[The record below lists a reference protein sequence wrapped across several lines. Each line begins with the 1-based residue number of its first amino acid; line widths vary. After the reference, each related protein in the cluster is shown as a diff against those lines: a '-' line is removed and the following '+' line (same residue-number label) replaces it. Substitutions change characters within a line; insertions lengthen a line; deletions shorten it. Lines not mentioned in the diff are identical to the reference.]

1 VPGVESSFWDENG
14 AEISAAITLAVT
26 VALALVVDRLVLA
39 RAKHVA
45 DRFALVGRR
54 EAAPRGQGPLAAAEP
69 RPTSG
74 VSRATQTRLQVVRR
88 LVFVIILAIGIA
100 LALSQFGSIR
110 RLATGI
116 LASSALLGLVIGF
129 AARQTI
135 ANFVAGILVAITQPI
150 RIGDRVTFDEET
162 GRVDDVTLTFTYID
176 TGDGRLMVVPNEQ
189 IVTGVLF
196 NHSTGDQAAPVTAS
210 VWLPPDA
217 DLAAA
222 RRAVE
227 SAGAATVSVAEL
239 TVDGVRLEV
248 STAREAGRTRTGG
261 EEAALRER
269 AQRALREADLLQENP
284 PG

>member
-14 AEISAAITLAVT
+14 AEIAAVITLVVTIAV
-26 VALALVVDRLVLA
+26 AFVVDRLVLS

-45 DRFALVGRR
+45 ERFA
-54 EAAPRGQGPLAAAEP
+54 ED
-69 RPTSG
+69 G
-74 VSRATQTRLQVVRR
+74 VSRATQTRLEVVRR

-116 LASSALLGLVIGF
+116 LASSALLGLIVGF
-129 AARQTI
+129 AARQSI

-196 NHSTGDQAAPVTAS
+196 NHSTGDQSAPVTAS

-217 DLAAA
+217 DVAAA
-222 RRAVE
+222 RRALE
-227 SAGAATVSVAEL
+227 AAGVATIEVAE
-239 TVDGVRLEV
+239 TSPEGIRLDV
-248 STAREAGRTRTGG
+248 GTGRKAGRTRTGD
-261 EEAALRER
+261 EEAALREH
-269 AQRALREADLLQENP
+269 ALKTLGDAGLMERLP
-284 PG
+284 TRSS

>member
-1 VPGVESSFWDENG
+1 VPGVESGFWEENG
-14 AEISAAITLAVT
+14 AEISAAITLV
-26 VALALVVDRLVLA
+26 VAIAIAFLVDRLVLA

-45 DRFALVGRR
+45 DRFA
-54 EAAPRGQGPLAAAEP
+54 E
-69 RPTSG
+69 TG

-88 LVFVIILAIGIA
+88 LVFVVILAIGIA

-150 RIGDRVTFDEET
+150 RIGDRVTFDDET

-196 NHSTGDQAAPVTAS
+196 NHSTGDQAAPVAAS
-210 VWLPPDA
+210 VWLQPDA
-217 DLAAA
+217 NLDVARKTLEAAG
-222 RRAVE
+222 V
-227 SAGAATVSVAEL
+227 ATVTVAE
-239 TVDGVRLEV
+239 TSPDGVRVEV
-248 STAREAGRTRTGG
+248 GTGREAGRTRTGD

-269 AQRALREADLLQENP
+269 ALNALRAAGVLAA
-284 PG
+284 PGP

>member
-1 VPGVESSFWDENG
+1 MSYRVPAGTVRGVEASFWDKNG
-14 AEISAAITLAVT
+14 AEISAAITIIVAIAV
-26 VALALVVDRLVLA
+26 AFVVDRLVLA

-45 DRFALVGRR
+45 ERFA
-54 EAAPRGQGPLAAAEP
+54 E
-69 RPTSG
+69 TG

-88 LVFVIILAIGIA
+88 LVFVVILAIGIA

-150 RIGDRVTFDEET
+150 KIGDRVTFDDET

-176 TGDGRLMVVPNEQ
+176 TGDGRLMVVPNER

-196 NHSTGDQAAPVTAS
+196 NHSTGDLAAPVTAS
-210 VWLPPDA
+210 VWLPSDA
-217 DLAAA
+217 DLRAAHEA
-222 RRAVE
+222 LE
-227 SAGAATVSVAEL
+227 SAGAATVSVAEISPE
-239 TVDGVRLEV
+239 GVRLEV
-248 STAREAGRTRTGG
+248 GTGREAGRTRTGD
-261 EEAALRER
+261 EEATLRER
-269 AQRALREADLLQENP
+269 AQRALREAGLLEQDLA
-284 PG
+284 

>member
-1 VPGVESSFWDENG
+1 MPGVESGFWDENG
-14 AEISAAITLAVT
+14 AEISAAITLVVTIAV
-26 VALALVVDRLVLA
+26 AFVVDRLVLA

-45 DRFALVGRR
+45 ERFA
-54 EAAPRGQGPLAAAEP
+54 ED
-69 RPTSG
+69 G

-116 LASSALLGLVIGF
+116 LASGALLGLIVGF
-129 AARQTI
+129 AARQSI

-196 NHSTGDQAAPVTAS
+196 NHSTGDQSAPVTAS

-217 DLAAA
+217 DL
-222 RRAVE
+222 RRARDALE
-227 SAGAATVSVAEL
+227 AAGAASVTVAE
-239 TVDGVRLEV
+239 TSPEGVRVEV
-248 STAREAGRTRTGG
+248 GTAREAGRTRTGG

-269 AQRALREADLLQENP
+269 ALRALREAGLLAEDGVGP
-284 PG
+284 S

>member
-1 VPGVESSFWDENG
+1 VPGVETSFWDENG
-14 AEISAAITLAVT
+14 PEISAAITLLVT
-26 VALALVVDRLVLA
+26 IAVALIVDRLVLA

-45 DRFALVGRR
+45 DRFA
-54 EAAPRGQGPLAAAEP
+54 E
-69 RPTSG
+69 TG

-88 LVFVIILAIGIA
+88 LVFVIIVAIGIA

-116 LASSALLGLVIGF
+116 LASSALLGLVVGL

-150 RIGDRVTFDEET
+150 RIGDRVTFDDHT

-176 TGDGRLMVVPNEQ
+176 PGDGRLMVVPNEQ

-196 NHSTGDQAAPVTAS
+196 NHSTGDQSAPVTAN

-222 RRAVE
+222 RQALD
-227 SAGAATVSVAEL
+227 SAGAANVSVAEI
-239 TVDGVRLEV
+239 TVEGIRLEI
-248 STAREAGRTRTGG
+248 STAREAGRTRTGD

-269 AQRALREADLLQENP
+269 AQRALREANLLQEP
-284 PG
+284 PSS

>member
-1 VPGVESSFWDENG
+1 VRGVDSGFWDEHG
-14 AEISAAITLAVT
+14 AEISAAITLVVT
-26 VALALVVDRLVLA
+26 IAVALIVDRLVLA

-45 DRFALVGRR
+45 ERFA
-54 EAAPRGQGPLAAAEP
+54 E
-69 RPTSG
+69 TG

-116 LASSALLGLVIGF
+116 LASSALLGLVVGF

-150 RIGDRVTFDEET
+150 KIGDRVTFDEET

-217 DLAAA
+217 DPTAA
-222 RRAVE
+222 RRALE
-227 SAGAATVSVAEL
+227 SAGSATVRVAEISP
-239 TVDGVRLEV
+239 DGVRLEV
-248 STAREAGRTRTGG
+248 ATEREAGRTRTGG

-269 AQRALREADLLQENP
+269 SQRALREAGLLEDR
-284 PG
+284 GREHAG

>member
-1 VPGVESSFWDENG
+1 VPGVESGFWDENG
-14 AEISAAITLAVT
+14 AEISAAITLVVTIAV
-26 VALALVVDRLVLA
+26 AFVVDRLVLA

-45 DRFALVGRR
+45 ERFA
-54 EAAPRGQGPLAAAEP
+54 ED
-69 RPTSG
+69 G

-88 LVFVIILAIGIA
+88 LVFVVILAIGIA

-116 LASSALLGLVIGF
+116 LASSALLGLI
-129 AARQTI
+129 
-135 ANFVAGILVAITQPI
+135 VAIAQPI

-196 NHSTGDQAAPVTAS
+196 NHSTGDQSAPVTAS

-217 DLAAA
+217 DVVAA
-222 RRAVE
+222 RRALE
-227 SAGAATVSVAEL
+227 AAGVATIEVAE
-239 TVDGVRLEV
+239 TSPEGIRLDV
-248 STAREAGRTRTGG
+248 GTARQAGRTRTGD
-261 EEAALRER
+261 EEAALREH
-269 AQRALREADLLQENP
+269 ALKTLGEAGLMERLP
-284 PG
+284 TRSS

>member
-1 VPGVESSFWDENG
+1 VPSDHFGDARIASGAGTVPGVESGFWDEHG
-14 AEISAAITLAVT
+14 PEISAAITLAVT
-26 VALALVVDRLVLA
+26 IAVALIVDRLVLA
-39 RAKHVA
+39 RAKRVA
-45 DRFALVGRR
+45 DRFA
-54 EAAPRGQGPLAAAEP
+54 E
-69 RPTSG
+69 SG
-74 VSRATQTRLQVVRR
+74 VSRTTQTRLQVVRR
-88 LVFVIILAIGIA
+88 LVFVIILAIGVA

-150 RIGDRVTFDEET
+150 RIGDRVTFEDET

-217 DLAAA
+217 DLTAA
-222 RRAVE
+222 R
-227 SAGAATVSVAEL
+227 GAREAAEIATATVAEV
-239 TVDGVRLEV
+239 TPDGVRLEV
-248 STAREAGRTRTGG
+248 GTGREAGRTRTGD
-261 EEAALRER
+261 EENALRER
-269 AQRALREADLLQENP
+269 AQRALREAGLLEGRL
-284 PG
+284 PGRAG

>member
-1 VPGVESSFWDENG
+1 VESGFWDENG

-26 VALALVVDRLVLA
+26 IAVALIVDRLVLA

-45 DRFALVGRR
+45 DRFA
-54 EAAPRGQGPLAAAEP
+54 E
-69 RPTSG
+69 TG

-88 LVFVIILAIGIA
+88 LVFVVILAIGIA

-129 AARQTI
+129 AARQSI

-150 RIGDRVTFDEET
+150 RIGDRVTFEDET

-217 DLAAA
+217 DLPAA
-222 RRAVE
+222 R
-227 SAGAATVSVAEL
+227 GALDAAEIATATVAEV
-239 TVDGVRLEV
+239 TPHGVRLEV
-248 STAREAGRTRTGG
+248 GTGREAGRTRTGD
-261 EEAALRER
+261 EENALRER
-269 AQRALREADLLQENP
+269 AQRALREAGLLEDRL
-284 PG
+284 PGRAG

>member
-1 VPGVESSFWDENG
+1 VRGVEESFWDENG
-14 AEISAAITLAVT
+14 AEISAAITIIVAIAV
-26 VALALVVDRLVLA
+26 AFVVDRLVLA

-45 DRFALVGRR
+45 ERFA
-54 EAAPRGQGPLAAAEP
+54 E
-69 RPTSG
+69 TG

-88 LVFVIILAIGIA
+88 LVFVVILAIGIA

-150 RIGDRVTFDEET
+150 KIGDRVTFDDET

-196 NHSTGDQAAPVTAS
+196 NHSTGDQSAPVTAS
-210 VWLPPDA
+210 LWLPPDA
-217 DLAAA
+217 DLRAAHEA
-222 RRAVE
+222 LEA
-227 SAGAATVSVAEL
+227 AGAATVSVAEISPE
-239 TVDGVRLEV
+239 GVRLEV
-248 STAREAGRTRTGG
+248 GTSREAGRTRTGD
-261 EEAALRER
+261 EEATLRER
-269 AQRALREADLLQENP
+269 AQRALREAGLLEQDLARGP
-284 PG
+284 PVD